1 MNPCSAVLRSSCHS
15 KQLKSLLA
23 LLVVLAL
30 PLSVSAAEP
39 ETGGNPRVRMT
50 TSMGAIELELDAQRA
65 PVTVKNFLN
74 YVERGFY
81 NGTVFH
87 RVIPGFMIQGGG
99 FIPGMAQKTVGM
111 AIKNEA
117 DNGLKNA
124 AGTIAMARTGDPH
137 SATAQ
142 FFINTVDNAML
153 DHSEKSTRGWGY
165 TVFGKVTKGMEV
177 VKKIEAVPT
186 GAAGGHRDVPKQ
198 DVIISKV
205 EVIKT
210 VSKP

>member
-1 MNPCSAVLRSSCHS
+1 M
-15 KQLKSLLA
+15 KQVKSLLA

-30 PLSVSAAEP
+30 PLYVSAAEP
-39 ETGGNPRVRMT
+39 LDKSGNPRVRMT
-50 TSMGAIELELDAQRA
+50 TSMGAIELELDRQRA
-65 PVTVKNFLN
+65 PETVNNFLN
-74 YVERGFY
+74 YVERGYY

-99 FIPGMAQKTVGM
+99 FVPGMQQKTAGM

-117 DNGLKNA
+117 DNGLKNS

-153 DHSEKSTRGWGY
+153 DHTDKSTRGWGY
-165 TVFGKVTKGMEV
+165 AVFGKVTKGMEV
-177 VKKIEAVPT
+177 VKKIETVPT
-186 GAAGGHRDVPKQ
+186 GAAGGHRDVPRQ
-198 DVIISKV
+198 DVVISKV
-205 EVIKT
+205 EVIKDI
-210 VSKP
+210 SKP